1 MAVNTG
7 SEPMPLP
14 VFVFV
19 LKATHQNTIYV
30 FVFLSNNIKIALV
43 KFPSDQPQ
51 LYGMHTYFVQLYL
64 IQRENYRNKIFL
76 KLQHMIQKTH
86 ASYMLSDYLWLD

>member
-1 MAVNTG
+1 M
-7 SEPMPLP
+7 
-14 VFVFV
+14 F
-19 LKATHQNTIYV
+19 KATYQNTIYV
-30 FVFLSNNIKIALV
+30 FFLSNNIKIAPV

-51 LYGMHTYFVQLYL
+51 LYGMHTYFVKLYL

-86 ASYMLSDYLWLD
+86 ASYMLSDSIYIHEIATKRLYKL